1 MGVKM
6 GLETGSGAAE
16 TFYSEPDSEAEY
28 FKACINAL
36 TFAPVG
42 RGGHMLPPCLVFFL
56 RVNKK

>member
-6 GLETGSGAAE
+6 GLGTGAGAAE

-28 FKACINAL
+28 FKAFINAL

-42 RGGHMLPPCLVFFL
+42 RGAYVTTLWRFL
-56 RVNKK
+56 LVNKK